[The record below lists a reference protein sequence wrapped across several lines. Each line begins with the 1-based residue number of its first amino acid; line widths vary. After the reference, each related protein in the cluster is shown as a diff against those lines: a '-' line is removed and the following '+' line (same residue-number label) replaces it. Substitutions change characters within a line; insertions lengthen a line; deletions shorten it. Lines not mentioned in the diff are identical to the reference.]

1 MRTRI
6 LLMMA
11 ILLSFFAFNMYAE
24 EQPVKK
30 IPLRPEIG
38 QKLDRSLLQIPIES
52 CYYPM
57 VSCIHTNVSTDLGMV
72 NMLVTNCSTGEVWS
86 SVFDSGVQSH
96 AVLQLS
102 GTHGFYVISY
112 IASSGD
118 VYEGEFII
126 E

>member
-1 MRTRI
+1 
-6 LLMMA
+6 
-11 ILLSFFAFNMYAE
+11 
-24 EQPVKK
+24 
-30 IPLRPEIG
+30 
-38 QKLDRSLLQIPIES
+38 
-52 CYYPM
+52 M

-96 AVLQLS
+96 AVIQLS
-102 GTHGFYVISY
+102 GTPGFYVISY